1 MIASLKQYLYIGLGL
16 LVTGLLVTV
25 KILAGRN
32 SRLST
37 KLERSQ
43 AKIHHAKVVE
53 QKKVETTIELK
64 SRKADLVNELKEKK
78 TSSELSDPDENW

>member
-1 MIASLKQYLYIGLGL
+1 
-16 LVTGLLVTV
+16 
-25 KILAGRN
+25 
-32 SRLST
+32 
-37 KLERSQ
+37 
-43 AKIHHAKVVE
+43 VE